1 MPGRMG
7 SPPGRALER
16 PLALYMSVR
25 ALRWSTSVASLWRPQ
40 ETDHE
45 R

>member
-1 MPGRMG
+1 
-7 SPPGRALER
+7 
-16 PLALYMSVR
+16 MSAR